1 MTNNGKIKWYNS
13 TKGYGFITPDNGEK
27 DVFLHRSALESSSI
41 GSIDEGQNVSYDI
54 ETASNGKVSAT
65 NLKLS

>member
-54 ETASNGKVSAT
+54 DTASNGKVSAT

>member
-1 MTNNGKIKWYNS
+1 MTNSGKIKWFNFN
-13 TKGYGFITPDNGEK
+13 KGYGFITPDNGEK

-41 GSIDEGQNVSYDI
+41 GPIDEGQNVLYDI
-54 ETASNGKVSAT
+54 ETASNGKISAT